1 MRQKLKKMLTLVGI
15 PREILGTYRDT
26 RILREIAREFQP
38 DVVFLQTL
46 QYPSFLAFALPRNL
60 PMLVTFWNG
69 DVTHYAKWTGIEM
82 ILKKRIVTYGVRR
95 ADAITVNS
103 RWALEK
109 CQEHGA
115 SPGKARLI
123 RYPGVDLSRFRP
135 GHQDDA
141 RKRLKISSNPVVL
154 CPRGLGSFFNS
165 DVIIEAAAQVVRQ
178 FPDVLFLFISGV
190 GGQEE
195 WRRHLQRARDLG
207 ISKNLRWDGQVP
219 WEEMP
224 VYYQCANVVVSILT
238 YDSMPNCMIEAMA
251 CGVPVVLSDTPPY
264 REWVSSGTNGFLC
277 PYRDSVACASRII
290 EILRDPAGL
299 AARFSAINRETVGRE
314 ADSAV
319 NCDQIKKLVRSL
331 VLPRLDV
338 SVADNPL

>member
-1 MRQKLKKMLTLVGI
+1 
-15 PREILGTYRDT
+15 
-26 RILREIAREFQP
+26 
-38 DVVFLQTL
+38 
-46 QYPSFLAFALPRNL
+46 
-60 PMLVTFWNG
+60 MLVTFWNG

-82 ILKKRIVTYGVRR
+82 ILKKCIVTYGVRR

-115 SPGKARLI
+115 SPRKTRLI

-135 GHQDDA
+135 GHQDVA
-141 RKRLKISSNPVVL
+141 RKRLKISASPVVL

-165 DVIIEAAAQVVRQ
+165 DVIIEAAAQVVHH

-195 WRRHLQRARDLG
+195 WRRHMKRARDLE
-207 ISKNLRWDGQVP
+207 ISENVRWDGQVP

-224 VYYQCANVVVSILT
+224 GYYQSANVVVSILNN
-238 YDSMPNCMIEAMA
+238 DSMPNCMIEAMA

-264 REWVSSGTNGFLC
+264 REWVTNGVNGFLC
-277 PYRDSVACASRII
+277 PSRDSVACASRIV
-290 EILRDPAGL
+290 EILRDPDGL
-299 AARFSAINRETVGRE
+299 VARFSAINQETIGRE
-314 ADSAV
+314 ANSKI
-319 NCDQIKKLVRSL
+319 NCEKIKTLVRSL
-331 VLPRLDV
+331 ALPSLERV
-338 SVADNPL
+338 GG